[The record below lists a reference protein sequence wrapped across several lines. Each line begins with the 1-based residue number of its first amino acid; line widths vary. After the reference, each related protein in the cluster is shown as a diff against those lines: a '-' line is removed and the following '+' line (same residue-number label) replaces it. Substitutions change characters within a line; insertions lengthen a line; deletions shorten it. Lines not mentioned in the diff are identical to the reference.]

1 MAGSVAIE
9 SLTPHHASDHNG
21 EDLLDGTVSLGVY
34 ESHRHTT
41 VCTPGEETVLDWSL
55 NIQTFV
61 QTHRVARLATVDA
74 TGRPL
79 ALPIC
84 YVLDGETLYSPTDAK
99 PKRVP
104 VQRLKRLQNI
114 RENPYVALV
123 IDDYSE
129 DWTQLSYVL
138 LHGTAEI
145 LSEGPE
151 FERAIMVLRAKYP
164 QYRDMSIQDNPMI
177 AVHLTRVVSWG
188 AVNRRGR
195 DG

>member
-1 MAGSVAIE
+1 M
-9 SLTPHHASDHNG
+9 
-21 EDLLDGTVSLGVY
+21 
-34 ESHRHTT
+34 
-41 VCTPGEETVLDWSL
+41 LDWSL
-55 NIQTFV
+55 HIQTFV

-74 TGRPL
+74 GGQPL
-79 ALPIC
+79 VLPIC

-114 RENPYVALV
+114 RENPRVALV

-129 DWTQLSYVL
+129 DWSQLSYVL

-145 LSEGPE
+145 VNEGPE
-151 FERAIMVLRAKYP
+151 LERAIAALRAKYP
-164 QYRDMSIQDNPMI
+164 QYRDMPIENNPMI
-177 AVHLTRVVSWG
+177 AVHLTRVLSWG
-188 AVNRRGR
+188 AVSRPRR

>member
-1 MAGSVAIE
+1 M
-9 SLTPHHASDHNG
+9 
-21 EDLLDGTVSLGVY
+21 
-34 ESHRHTT
+34 
-41 VCTPGEETVLDWSL
+41 LDWSL

-61 QTHRVARLATVDA
+61 QSHRVARLATVDA
-74 TGRPL
+74 TGQPL
-79 ALPIC
+79 VLPLC

-114 RENPYVALV
+114 RENPRVALV
-123 IDDYSE
+123 IDDYGE

-151 FERAIMVLRAKYP
+151 FERAIAALRAKYP
-164 QYRDMSIQDNPMI
+164 QYRDMPIQDNPMI
-177 AVHLTRVVSWG
+177 VVHLTRVVSWG
-188 AVNRRGR
+188 AVNKPRR